1 MTTKLTLTVEKDVIE
16 RAKSYAKN
24 SGRSLSELI
33 EQYLDTLTQ
42 ENSHQEISPKLKKLI
57 GVVKLPKDFDEEKEL
72 LSYLENKHLS

>member
-42 ENSHQEISPKLKKLI
+42 ENSTQKISPKLKKLV
-57 GVVKLPKDFDEEKEL
+57 GVVTLPKDFDEKKEYQ
-72 LSYLENKHLS
+72 SYLEKRHL